1 MTAVEEYSEAYK
13 TNHIMWLFGTG
24 WFLSHFLHY
33 VIDDNY
39 VIVHSTIGSLLLTS
53 R

>member
-24 WFLSHFLHY
+24 WSPLRSFLLRNSQ
-33 VIDDNY
+33 
-39 VIVHSTIGSLLLTS
+39 
-53 R
+53 